1 MKVYTLNSFAQNNE
15 TGFFDDYYDNHGVFI
30 MEHFAEQFS
39 HQHNLEHKELFGE
52 TLRYVIEEFENMII
66 RFLKKL
72 FCFHDYE
79 QEESLTTNEY
89 FEVCKK
95 CNKVRKIKV
104 LFGSI

>member
-1 MKVYTLNSFAQNNE
+1 
-15 TGFFDDYYDNHGVFI
+15 
-30 MEHFAEQFS
+30 
-39 HQHNLEHKELFGE
+39 
-52 TLRYVIEEFENMII
+52 MII

-79 QEESLTTNEY
+79 QEESLTTSEY

-95 CNKVRKIKV
+95 CNKVRKIKI

>member
-1 MKVYTLNSFAQNNE
+1 
-15 TGFFDDYYDNHGVFI
+15 
-30 MEHFAEQFS
+30 
-39 HQHNLEHKELFGE
+39 
-52 TLRYVIEEFENMII
+52 MII

-104 LFGSI
+104 LFGLIQEIVMSNVWFIGDKIGRAHV

>member
-1 MKVYTLNSFAQNNE
+1 
-15 TGFFDDYYDNHGVFI
+15 
-30 MEHFAEQFS
+30 
-39 HQHNLEHKELFGE
+39 
-52 TLRYVIEEFENMII
+52 MII

-95 CNKVRKIKV
+95 CDKIRVIKVR
-104 LFGSI
+104 FGQGKLRRLKTMKRTVFIRLV